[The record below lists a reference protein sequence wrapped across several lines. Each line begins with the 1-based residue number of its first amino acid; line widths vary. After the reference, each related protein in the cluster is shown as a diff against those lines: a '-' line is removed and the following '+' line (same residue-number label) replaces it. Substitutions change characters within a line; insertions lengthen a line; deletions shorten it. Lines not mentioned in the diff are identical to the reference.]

1 MMRALVLSSC
11 VLVAACV
18 DGGGQQ
24 APAVTPMSASTGSG
38 SSQTAPAVPFVAI
51 QPEDARIVMAAHA
64 VTGRIGH
71 DVNFDVDAELLKE
84 HASHLSPIVADALE
98 TVARGID
105 RARADTPVPTMRT
118 LSTLASLQIKLD
130 EKARDA
136 YAYVDADAGALVLC
150 VPTNATSFTTDAIV
164 AAALSAEH

>member
-1 MMRALVLSSC
+1 MKRALVLSSC
-11 VLVAACV
+11 VLLVACV
-18 DGGGQQ
+18 DGGQQ
-24 APAVTPMSASTGSG
+24 APAVTPMSASSGSG
-38 SSQTAPAVPFVAI
+38 SSVSPPAVPFVAI
-51 QPEDARIVMAAHA
+51 QPEDARVVMAAHA

-84 HASHLSPIVADALE
+84 HASHLSIIVADALE

-118 LSTLASLQIKLD
+118 LSTLAALQIKLD
-130 EKARDA
+130 EKARDP
-136 YAYVDADAGALVLC
+136 YAYVDPDAGALVLV
-150 VPTNATSFTTDAIV
+150 VPTNATSFTTDALV